1 MFKILMIK
9 SIIKHRFIFVITFLS
24 VIDAIAQFSGENDFK
39 PLPAKTPDKVLFPK
53 ADLMKIGVFYYP
65 EQWPENQW
73 ERDFNNMAKLGF
85 EFTHLAEFSWT
96 YIEPGEGCFDFRWL
110 DRAVAL
116 AHRAGLKIIICT
128 PTLCPPAWMGD
139 KYPEIYLVGSD
150 GRRREHGIRANAS
163 LSNPV
168 YRSFT
173 EKIVNAFAEHYGKD
187 DRIWGWQID
196 NEPLAVADYSQSAL
210 EAFRIW
216 LKKRYKTI
224 DKLNSV
230 WAGSFWSIRYTDF
243 GQIKIPNE
251 AMNDEDKLSPHAILD
266 FQRFTSDVTADFL
279 NNQAAIIRSKSLPG
293 QWITTNYINAITSA
307 DPRKSD
313 QLDFPTFTMYPVSG
327 RNELGG
333 NNFRTGIPYRIYEA
347 CDYFRSINGITG
359 LMELQPGQV
368 NWGSVNPQLL
378 PGTVNMWII
387 QAFGGGCSFLCT
399 YRYRHPLRGSE
410 MYHDGIVGTDGTTLT
425 QGGKEF
431 VRAIEENNLLRGLYR
446 AESAMPDELIMRK
459 TGLLWNHEVMWD
471 LDIQKQTYLWDTW
484 RNRNNYTSAVK
495 STGAPMDFVSESDD
509 FSEYPF
515 LVAPSYQLVDSILV
529 SKWSRYAELGGNLIL
544 TSRTGQKNKFGHFP
558 ETRLASQIYSLIGAE
573 VDFSDMLPEES
584 KGVIKS
590 GNDSFSWNIWA
601 DILSPYPG
609 TEVLA
614 VYADQFYS
622 GKAAAVT
629 RRVGKG
635 TVTYIAAA
643 TADGSFERKIVREI
657 YEKAGVKIEDLPKGV
672 YIEWRDGFYVAVNYT
687 DQEFYLPVG
696 KQSRIILGSNPL
708 KSASATV
715 WQTE

>member
-1 MFKILMIK
+1 
-9 SIIKHRFIFVITFLS
+9 
-24 VIDAIAQFSGENDFK
+24 
-39 PLPAKTPDKVLFPK
+39 
-53 ADLMKIGVFYYP
+53 
-65 EQWPENQW
+65 
-73 ERDFNNMAKLGF
+73 
-85 EFTHLAEFSWT
+85 
-96 YIEPGEGCFDFRWL
+96 
-110 DRAVAL
+110 
-116 AHRAGLKIIICT
+116 
-128 PTLCPPAWMGD
+128 
-139 KYPEIYLVGSD
+139 
-150 GRRREHGIRANAS
+150 
-163 LSNPV
+163 
-168 YRSFT
+168 
-173 EKIVNAFAEHYGKD
+173 
-187 DRIWGWQID
+187 
-196 NEPLAVADYSQSAL
+196 
-210 EAFRIW
+210 
-216 LKKRYKTI
+216 
-224 DKLNSV
+224 
-230 WAGSFWSIRYTDF
+230 
-243 GQIKIPNE
+243 
-251 AMNDEDKLSPHAILD
+251 
-266 FQRFTSDVTADFL
+266 
-279 NNQAAIIRSKSLPG
+279 
-293 QWITTNYINAITSA
+293 
-307 DPRKSD
+307 
-313 QLDFPTFTMYPVSG
+313 
-327 RNELGG
+327 
-333 NNFRTGIPYRIYEA
+333 
-347 CDYFRSINGITG
+347 
-359 LMELQPGQV
+359 
-368 NWGSVNPQLL
+368 
-378 PGTVNMWII
+378 
-387 QAFGGGCSFLCT
+387 
-399 YRYRHPLRGSE
+399 
-410 MYHDGIVGTDGTTLT
+410 
-425 QGGKEF
+425 
-431 VRAIEENNLLRGLYR
+431 
-446 AESAMPDELIMRK
+446 MPDELIMRK

-544 TSRTGQKNKFGHFP
+544 TSRTGQKNKYGHFP

-629 RRVGKG
+629 RHVGKG

-643 TADGSFERKIVREI
+643 TTDGSFERKIVREI

>member
-1 MFKILMIK
+1 MIK
-9 SIIKHRFIFVITFLS
+9 STITLCFILTIWGFSFFNAT
-24 VIDAIAQFSGENDFK
+24 AQSSGGKDNK
-39 PLPAKTPDKVLFPK
+39 PQAVNIQEKVAFPK

-73 ERDFNNMAKLGF
+73 ERDLNNIAKLGF

-96 YIEPGEGCFDFRWL
+96 FIEPEEGRFDFRWL
-110 DRAVAL
+110 DRAVDL
-116 AHRAGLKIIICT
+116 AHRAGLKIIMCT
-128 PTLCPPAWMGD
+128 PSLCPPAWMGK

-168 YRSFT
+168 YRDFT
-173 EKIVNAFAEHYGKD
+173 EKIVNAFAEHYGRD
-187 DRIWGWQID
+187 PRIWGWQVD
-196 NEPLAVADYSQSAL
+196 NEPLAVADYSPSAL

-216 LKKRYKTI
+216 LRKRYTTI

-230 WAGSFWSIRYTDF
+230 WAGSFWSTRYTDF
-243 GQIKIPNE
+243 NQIVIPNE
-251 AMNDEDKLSPHAILD
+251 AMNNEDKLSPHAILD
-266 FQRFTSDVTADFL
+266 FQRFTSDASADFL
-279 NNQAAIIRSKSLPG
+279 NRQADIIRTKSLPG

-313 QLDFPTFTMYPVSG
+313 HLDFPTFTMYPVSG

-368 NWGSVNPQLL
+368 NWGSINPQLL
-378 PGTVNMWII
+378 PGTVNMWIM

-410 MYHDGIVGTDGTTLT
+410 MYHEGIVGTDGITLS
-425 QGGKEF
+425 QGGTEF
-431 VRAIEENNLLRGLYR
+431 VRSISEIKLLRQLYR
-446 AESAMPDELIMRK
+446 DGSVLPDELKSRK
-459 TGLLWNHEVMWD
+459 TGLLWSHEVMWD

-495 STGAPMDFVSESDD
+495 STGAPMDFVSEADE

-515 LVAPSYQLVDSILV
+515 LIAPSYQLTDTVLV
-529 SKWSRYAELGGNLIL
+529 RKWLRYAEQGGNLIL
-544 TSRTGQKNKFGHFP
+544 TSRTGQKNKDGHFP
-558 ETRLASQIYSLIGAE
+558 ETRLAALIYSLIGAE
-573 VDFSDMLPEES
+573 IDFSDMLPEES

-590 GNDSFSWNIWA
+590 GNRSFSWNIWA
-601 DILSPYPG
+601 DILSPYAG

-629 RRVGKG
+629 HRVGKG

-643 TADGSFERKIVREI
+643 TADGAFERKIVRDI
-657 YEKAGVKIEDLPKGV
+657 YEKAEVKIEDLPKGV
-672 YIEWRDGFYVAVNYT
+672 YIEWRDGFFVAVNYT
-687 DQEFYLPVG
+687 DNEFKLPINE
-696 KQSRIILGSNPL
+696 KSRIILGSNPL
-708 KSASATV
+708 KSASSIV
-715 WQTE
+715 WQND

>member
-1 MFKILMIK
+1 MIK
-9 SIIKHRFIFVITFLS
+9 SIISLWFILMIWGFSCTN
-24 VIDAIAQFSGENDFK
+24 AIAQSAGGNNV
-39 PLPAKTPDKVLFPK
+39 KTPTGTTLNKVPFPK

-73 ERDFNNMAKLGF
+73 ERDFNNIARLGF

-96 YIEPGEGCFDFRWL
+96 FIEPEEGRFDFRWL
-110 DRAVAL
+110 DEAVDL
-116 AHRAGLKIIICT
+116 AHRAGLKIIMCT
-128 PTLCPPAWMGD
+128 PSLCPPAWMGE

-168 YRSFT
+168 YRDFT
-173 EKIVNAFAEHYGKD
+173 EKIVNAFAEHYGRD
-187 DRIWGWQID
+187 QRIWGWQVD
-196 NEPLAVADYSQSAL
+196 NEPLAVADYSSSAL

-216 LKKRYKTI
+216 LRKRYSTI

-230 WAGSFWSIRYTDF
+230 WAGSFWSTRYTDF
-243 GQIKIPNE
+243 NQIVIPNE
-251 AMNDEDKLSPHAILD
+251 AMNNEDKLSPHAILD

-279 NNQAAIIRSKSLPG
+279 NRQADIIRSKSLPG
-293 QWITTNYINAITSA
+293 QWITTNYINAIASA

-313 QLDFPTFTMYPVSG
+313 HLDFPTFTMYPVSG

-347 CDYFRSINGITG
+347 CDYFSSINGITG

-368 NWGSVNPQLL
+368 NWGSINPQLL
-378 PGTVNMWII
+378 PGTVNMWIM

-410 MYHDGIVGTDGTTLT
+410 MYHEGIVGTDGITLT
-425 QGGKEF
+425 QGGMEF
-431 VRAIEENNLLRGLYR
+431 VRSINEIKLLRQLYR
-446 AESAMPDELIMRK
+446 EGPEMPDELKRRK
-459 TGLLWNHEVMWD
+459 TGLLWSHEVMWD

-495 STGAPMDFVSESDD
+495 SAGAPMDFVSEADD

-515 LVAPSYQLVDSILV
+515 LIAPSYQLIDSVLV
-529 SKWSRYAELGGNLIL
+529 GKWLRYAEQGGNLIL
-544 TSRTGQKNKFGHFP
+544 TSRTGQKNKDGHFP
-558 ETRLASQIYSLIGAE
+558 ETRLAAPIYSLIGAE
-573 VDFSDMLPEES
+573 IDFSDMLPEES
-584 KGVIKS
+584 MGVIKS
-590 GNDSFSWNIWA
+590 GISIFSWNIWA
-601 DILSPYPG
+601 DILTPYTG
-609 TEVLA
+609 TVVLA

-629 RRVGKG
+629 HKVGKG

-643 TADGSFERKIVREI
+643 TADGSFERKIVRDI
-657 YEKAGVKIEDLPKGV
+657 YKKAGVKIEDLPKGV
-672 YIEWRDGFYVAVNYT
+672 YMEWRDGFFVAVNYT
-687 DQEFYLPVG
+687 DYEFNLPITE
-696 KQSRIILGSNPL
+696 KSRILIGSNPL
-708 KSASATV
+708 KSASSIV
-715 WQTE
+715 WQND